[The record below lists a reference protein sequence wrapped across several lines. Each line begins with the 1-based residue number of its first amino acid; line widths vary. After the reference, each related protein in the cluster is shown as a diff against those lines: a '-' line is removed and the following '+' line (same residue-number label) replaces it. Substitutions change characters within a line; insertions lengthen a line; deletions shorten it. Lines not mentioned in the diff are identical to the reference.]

1 MSIEAE
7 LAHPRRRTPI
17 RAGMVL
23 CHPHPL
29 HGGTMRSIVI
39 SALFGALPDAGV
51 ACLRFNFR
59 GVEASGGEHDF
70 GDGERHDA
78 RAAIGSIAPAPRP
91 ERAVGA
97 RRAGRSERTST
108 LSVHDDRLAAWFAIA
123 APLRSVLD
131 VDAVASDPRP
141 KLLALAERD
150 EIRAPA
156 EVEAEVAGWTNTTV
170 AVVSGASHFFVGRTD
185 PLLVHAREL
194 VDQLTGRPDPR
205 QAPPRGSRRS
215 CGGRGESLAVEER
228 HALGHGALPGLEVE
242 VVEGPVTLFDRVLEL
257 VECGI
262 LGIEELAIPPQE
274 PVVDHAVRIQ
284 RNPLVPRGTPDGS
297 AVDRSRRPYPT
308 RQPLAHG
315 RSAAIPSATVK
326 RSS

>member
-1 MSIEAE
+1 MGLTITAGVTPSITRPTTNGVPYADPPMPIEPLTLTTSDGVSIEAE
-7 LAHPRRRTPI
+7 LATPDGALPT

-39 SALFGALPDAGV
+39 SALFGALPDAGI

-78 RAAIGSIAPAPRP
+78 RAAIGSIGPRLAPNAPLVL
-91 ERAVGA
+91 AGWSFGA
-97 RRAGRSERTST
+97 DVT

-123 APLRSVLD
+123 APLRSVFD
-131 VDAVASDPRP
+131 VDAIASDPRP

-185 PLLVHAREL
+185 PLLVHARAL
-194 VDQLTGRPDPR
+194 VDQLTGRPGE
-205 QAPPRGSRRS
+205 APPR
-215 CGGRGESLAVEER
+215 V
-228 HALGHGALPGLEVE
+228 
-242 VVEGPVTLFDRVLEL
+242 
-257 VECGI
+257 
-262 LGIEELAIPPQE
+262 
-274 PVVDHAVRIQ
+274 
-284 RNPLVPRGTPDGS
+284 
-297 AVDRSRRPYPT
+297 
-308 RQPLAHG
+308 
-315 RSAAIPSATVK
+315 
-326 RSS
+326 